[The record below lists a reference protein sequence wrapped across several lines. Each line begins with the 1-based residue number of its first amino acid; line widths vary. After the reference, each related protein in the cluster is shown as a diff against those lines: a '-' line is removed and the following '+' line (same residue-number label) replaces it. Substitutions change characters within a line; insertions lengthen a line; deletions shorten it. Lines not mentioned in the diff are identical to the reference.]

1 MRLVSSALCPAV
13 LHLLL
18 CHCNQLSCSSPQFF
32 HSILISILLHVA
44 AILHLMLTVHA
55 PGRAQHKNMHACMH
69 LNSWEM
75 GSKNYCTLG
84 GYLLFW
90 TLEVWIHHIHSFVQM
105 QVIPL
110 ESQNKA
116 KIPITLTSWL
126 RESESVLKKSSDIRT
141 CSYATRIYQ
150 HHSCT
155 PYCMQ
160 VIRLIHRT
168 RKESVHANNQR
179 LILFFLGVWQQN
191 LRIFLLFSAQKKL
204 LKKRQWYVQFLQSS
218 KNFTRF
224 PITSNLWTH
233 A

>member
-13 LHLLL
+13 LQLLL

-126 RESESVLKKSSDIRT
+126 RESEPVVKKKQWHTNMQLCNTYLSTSQLHTVLYASNQTDSSHKKGISARQQSTAHLVFSR
-141 CSYATRIYQ
+141 SMATE
-150 HHSCT
+150 
-155 PYCMQ
+155 P
-160 VIRLIHRT
+160 
-168 RKESVHANNQR
+168 
-179 LILFFLGVWQQN
+179 
-191 LRIFLLFSAQKKL
+191 
-204 LKKRQWYVQFLQSS
+204 
-218 KNFTRF
+218 
-224 PITSNLWTH
+224 
-233 A
+233 